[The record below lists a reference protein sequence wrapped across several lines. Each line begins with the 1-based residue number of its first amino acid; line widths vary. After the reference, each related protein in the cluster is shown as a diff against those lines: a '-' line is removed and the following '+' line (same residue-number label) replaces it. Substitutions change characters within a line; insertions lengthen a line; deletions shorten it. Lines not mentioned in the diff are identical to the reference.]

1 MPDSQTVEL
10 FTLYALGVSFTILR
24 TYARI
29 VAVGVRDLR
38 VDDYLIWLAILI
50 YSAQCALG
58 YNVGVAAHGLDNSG
72 MTPAQRSALSPDD
85 PEYEL
90 RLIGAKIQLAGWTS
104 ASCLL
109 WTLKLCVVFFYL
121 RLHDGLT
128 RYRIR
133 IHIAIGLIATTF
145 VALIMTIYLSCRPF
159 NHYWQISPDPG
170 NTCQAAV
177 SRPII
182 WVMFIGNVSTDAYLF
197 VIPLPML
204 WQSSLKTYK
213 KLAATLV
220 LSGGILIVVCAILKS
235 VFVLVDPVHGGQLA
249 AAWGTR
255 ETFIAVITTNLP
267 MVFPLLKIW
276 LKPWLPTTLN
286 SGSNRK
292 VYKAHGSGFVS
303 IGGGGASATNRSRPG
318 QPSRDASR
326 NMSFDNDSEEHIVR
340 SEAGINLRSLQTVGG
355 TQRSLKKN
363 DIMVSTHVTVTRAD
377 ASSREDASSQKSG
390 KSY

>member
-1 MPDSQTVEL
+1 MPNSQTVEL

-58 YNVGVAAHGLDNSG
+58 YNVGFAAHGLDNSG
-72 MTPAQRSALSPDD
+72 MTPAQRSALSPEDA
-85 PEYEL
+85 EYKL
-90 RLIGAKIQLAGWTS
+90 RLIGAKIQVAGWTS

-109 WTLKLCVVFFYL
+109 WTLKLCVAFFYL

-128 RYRIR
+128 RYKIR
-133 IHIAIGLIATTF
+133 IYIGIGLIVTTF
-145 VALIMTIYLSCRPF
+145 ITLIMTIYLSCRPF

-170 NTCQAAV
+170 NACQAAV
-177 SRPII
+177 SKPII
-182 WVMFIGNVSTDAYLF
+182 WVMFIGNVSTDVYLF
-197 VIPLPML
+197 VVPLPML

-286 SGSNRK
+286 SSSKGRA
-292 VYKAHGSGFVS
+292 YKAHGSGFVT
-303 IGGGGASATNRSRPG
+303 IGGGGASASGRSRPG
-318 QPSRDASR
+318 QQSRDASR
-326 NMSFDNDSEEHIVR
+326 NMTFDNESEEHIVKGGT
-340 SEAGINLRSLQTVGG
+340 AIPLQSVGG

-363 DIMVSTHVTVTRAD
+363 DIMVSTHVTVTRTD
-377 ASSREDASSQKSG
+377 ATKDDASSQKSG
-390 KSY
+390 KSF